1 MASAG
6 VNPAELSEPT
16 RPEPCAHA
24 DFYGEGSALVDRR
37 HLEYFLA
44 LADRGSISAAAR
56 GLGVSQPTISEALA
70 RMEKEC
76 GLALVRRGSRGVTLT
91 DAGRDLTGP
100 AAQVL
105 RAYRDLD
112 HALHPLNV
120 VQRGRL
126 TVVCPRTLARDP
138 AATALGAFTTRFP
151 NVAVTMLSNDTDGI
165 GMVVASGQADVG
177 IGVDEVFDEGVERIL
192 LGRQRIVAL
201 VPSARSS
208 GEGQMS

>member
-1 MASAG
+1 M
-6 VNPAELSEPT
+6 
-16 RPEPCAHA
+16 
-24 DFYGEGSALVDRR
+24 DRR

-76 GLALVRRGSRGVTLT
+76 GLTLVRRGSRGVTLT

-138 AATALGAFTTRFP
+138 AATAWVR
-151 NVAVTMLSNDTDGI
+151 SK
-165 GMVVASGQADVG
+165 AS
-177 IGVDEVFDEGVERIL
+177 FRTL
-192 LGRQRIVAL
+192 R
-201 VPSARSS
+201 
-208 GEGQMS
+208 